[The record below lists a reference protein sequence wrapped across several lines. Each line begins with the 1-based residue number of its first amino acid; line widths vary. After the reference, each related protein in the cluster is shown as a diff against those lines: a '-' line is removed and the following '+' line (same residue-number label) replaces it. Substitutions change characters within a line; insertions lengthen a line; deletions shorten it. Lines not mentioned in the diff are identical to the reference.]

1 MAVTLELNL
10 EESFVVRLED
20 TDVVN
25 VDGTQRME
33 LLTECE
39 ENQQVYLRCDHTI
52 PEQRYTIQVYN
63 DDGQQ
68 IGTLHDQKEIA
79 VHLDRGGEVTARL
92 KREMGKSGIFR
103 KFIRFLRRPKTCFLE
118 VTLVPF
124 HLEQFMEYI
133 EKDREISR
141 TIARAEAHEKDSIKL
156 AIRNYLQAIDE
167 IIAYDSLGLQAR
179 AWRQAR
185 IPVNRLSMVYEKE
198 GKLAEALKVIDWYLS
213 YPDYTGIDP
222 YEREMI
228 MKRRERLVVG
238 S

>member
-1 MAVTLELNL
+1 MAAILELNL

-25 VDGTQRME
+25 VDGTQRTE
-33 LLTECE
+33 LLSECG
-39 ENQQVYLRCDHTI
+39 ENQQVYLRCDHII
-52 PEQRYTIQVYN
+52 PEQRYTIQVFTIN
-63 DDGQQ
+63 GQQ
-68 IGTLHDQKEIA
+68 IGTLPDQKETA
-79 VHLDRGGEVTARL
+79 VHLDRGGEVTARI
-92 KREMGKSGIFR
+92 KREIGKPGPFR
-103 KFIRFLRRPKTCFLE
+103 KFIRFFHRPRTCFIQ

-124 HLEQFMEYI
+124 QLERFMEYI

-141 TIARAEAHEKDSIKL
+141 TIGRAEAHEKDSIKL
-156 AIRNYLQAIDE
+156 AIRNYRQAIDE
-167 IIAYDSLGLQAR
+167 IIVFDSQGLQAR

-198 GKLAEALKVIDWYLS
+198 GKFAEALKVIDWYLS

-228 MKRRERLVVG
+228 LKRRERLVVG